1 MDFILCRTRCFGREM
16 TVNGDK
22 SLTHRGL
29 ILGSLARGRT
39 ILTGYSR
46 GFDCLSTMKVLRGL
60 GMEIQETDCALI
72 VKGRGFFGF
81 DKPAAALDCG
91 NSGTTM
97 RLMAGLLSAQ
107 SFSSLL
113 TGDQSLCSRPMDRV
127 ITPLKLMGADIEP
140 RTGGRY
146 APLKITGARLYGI
159 TYTIPVASAQ
169 VKSALLLA
177 GLHARGETVITE
189 PVLTRDHTERMLEYF
204 GADIQRLTPGRTRV
218 TGGAELTGQQLDI
231 PGDISS
237 AGFFAVLA
245 GIIGQNPVR
254 IKKVGIN
261 PGRTGIL
268 DVLRQMNVKITVQ
281 AETFCGQEPAA
292 DLVIE
297 PGPLRAVEIGG
308 ALIPR
313 LIDEIP
319 ILAVAATQACGTT
332 IIRDAAELR
341 IKETDR
347 IDAIVTG
354 LARMKAKIC
363 ATPDGMIIE
372 GPVRLQAA
380 EVESRHDHRIAMAL
394 SIAGLI
400 AEGDTVVRDAD
411 CVAISLPEFAD
422 IVHGLC
428 GADSLKIQ
436 NTR

>member
-1 MDFILCRTRCFGREM
+1 MDFVIRPSRCRGHEI

-29 ILGSLARGRT
+29 ILGSMARGYT

-46 GFDCLSTMKVLRGL
+46 GHDCRSTIKVLRGL
-60 GMEIQETDCALI
+60 GVEIQETDRALI
-72 VKGRGFFGF
+72 VEGRGFFGF
-81 DKPAAALDCG
+81 DEPAAALDCG

-107 SFSSLL
+107 PFSSFL
-113 TGDQSLCSRPMDRV
+113 TGDQSLCGRPMDRV
-127 ITPLKLMGADIEP
+127 VAPLKLMGADIEP
-140 RTGGRY
+140 QTSGKY
-146 APLKITGARLYGI
+146 APLKIKGARLRGI
-159 TYTIPVASAQ
+159 AYTMPVASAQ

-189 PVLTRDHTERMLEYF
+189 PVRTRDHTERMLAYF
-204 GADIQRLTPGRTRV
+204 GADIQRLNQGRIRV
-218 TGGAELTGQQLDI
+218 TSGSELTGQQLDI

-245 GIIGQNPVR
+245 GIAGQNPVR

-261 PGRTGIL
+261 PGRTGML
-268 DVLRQMNVKITVQ
+268 DVLRQMNVKITVP
-281 AETFCGQEPAA
+281 AETCCGQEPVG

-297 PGPLRAVEIGG
+297 PSSLKAVEIGG
-308 ALIPR
+308 LLIPR

-354 LARMKAKIC
+354 LARMKAKIR

-372 GPVRLQAA
+372 GPVRLQGA

-400 AEGDTVVRDAD
+400 AEGDTVIRDAG
-411 CVAISLPEFAD
+411 CVAISFPEFAD
-422 IVHGLC
+422 TVRGLC
-428 GADSLKIQ
+428 GVDSLKIQ
-436 NTR
+436 ND